1 MVDIKMTIHSNGMAA
16 TRVPGW
22 AEVVV
27 AGLAMLVAF
36 YLMAS
41 PLIPA
46 PNDHHGGML
55 GLFSGLLLLIGATSV
70 MVPGVALI
78 RIHPWRWWVHAL
90 PVVTCA
96 FLFVFL
102 S

>member
-1 MVDIKMTIHSNGMAA
+1 MTVHSNNMAA
-16 TRVPGW
+16 TRVLGW
-22 AEVVV
+22 AEVVS
-27 AGLAMLVAF
+27 AGIAMLVAF

-41 PLIPA
+41 PLMPA
-46 PNDHHGGML
+46 PNDHHGGMMA
-55 GLFSGLLLLIGATSV
+55 LFSGLLLLIVATSV

-78 RIHPWRWWVHAL
+78 RSHPWRWWVHTL

>member
-1 MVDIKMTIHSNGMAA
+1 MAA
-16 TRVPGW
+16 TQVLGW

-27 AGLAMLVAF
+27 SGLVMLVAF
-36 YLMAS
+36 YLMAA
-41 PLIPA
+41 PLTPA
-46 PNDHHGGML
+46 PNDHHGGMMFF
-55 GLFSGLLLLIGATSV
+55 FSGIVLLTVATPV

-78 RIHPWRWWVHAL
+78 CIHRWRWWAHAL
-90 PVVTCA
+90 PVVTWV

>member
-1 MVDIKMTIHSNGMAA
+1 MTARSNNMAA
-16 TRVPGW
+16 TRVLGW
-22 AEVVV
+22 AEVGV

-41 PLIPA
+41 PLMPA

-55 GLFSGLLLLIGATSV
+55 GLFSGLFLLIGAISV

-78 RIHPWRWWVHAL
+78 RIHRWRWWAHAL
-90 PVVTCA
+90 PMVTCA

>member
-1 MVDIKMTIHSNGMAA
+1 MTVHTNMVA
-16 TRVPGW
+16 TRLLGW

-41 PLIPA
+41 PLMPD
-46 PNDHHGGML
+46 PNDHHGGMM
-55 GLFSGLLLLIGATSV
+55 GLFSGLVLLIVALSV

-78 RIHPWRWWVHAL
+78 RVHRWRWWAQAL

-96 FLFVFL
+96 FLAMF
-102 S
+102 

>member
-1 MVDIKMTIHSNGMAA
+1 MVA
-16 TRVPGW
+16 TRLLGW
-22 AEVVV
+22 AEVVG
-27 AGLAMLVAF
+27 AGIAMLVAF
-36 YLMAS
+36 YLLAS
-41 PLIPA
+41 LLLPT

-55 GLFSGLLLLIGATSV
+55 GLFSGLLLLIVATSI

>member
-1 MVDIKMTIHSNGMAA
+1 MMVRSNDMTA
-16 TRVPGW
+16 TRVLGW

-36 YLMAS
+36 YLIAS
-41 PLIPA
+41 PLMQA
-46 PNDHHGGML
+46 SNDHHGGML
-55 GLFSGLLLLIGATSV
+55 GLFSGLFLLIGTMSV

-78 RIHPWRWWVHAL
+78 RIHRWRWWAHAV
-90 PVVTCA
+90 PVVICV
-96 FLFVFL
+96 FLFVFV